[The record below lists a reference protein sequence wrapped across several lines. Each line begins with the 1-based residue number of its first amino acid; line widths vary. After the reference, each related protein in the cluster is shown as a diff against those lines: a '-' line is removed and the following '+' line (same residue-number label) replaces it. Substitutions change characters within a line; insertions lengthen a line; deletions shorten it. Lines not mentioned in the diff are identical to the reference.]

1 MTLSEITKLY
11 VAVVFYVHLESTVFL
26 LMYNFQ
32 DSVGPDNVFYIV
44 HTVYAVFDIFIVVC
58 DFILKK
64 NTSSTAAKDRMLI
77 NIYINIGHR
86 LALHNKLWTPM
97 NNDTVT

>member
-1 MTLSEITKLY
+1 MLLLCCRHRRNLVTLSEITKLY
-11 VAVVFYVHLESTVFL
+11 VTIVFYVHLESTVFL

-58 DFILKK
+58 DLSLKRDRIFIL
-64 NTSSTAAKDRMLI
+64 TIRWLFTTAFKRS
-77 NIYINIGHR
+77 
-86 LALHNKLWTPM
+86 
-97 NNDTVT
+97 